1 MQVKNEFSFVA
12 PLETVKLKHVTT
24 AVYLPHHVI
33 IDLPK
38 GRLRVS
44 GTINGF
50 PFSLAIQYR
59 RDGSRFFTVG
69 SGLRRDAGIVAG
81 DHVNVSFKILSL
93 KNVEVPSPLDS
104 AINQESEVRKIGRKF
119 SKNVKYDFMNYIHDV
134 KNMDVRI
141 RRSIEKIQRG
151 KIAAPQPQQNRKNR
165 NK

>member
-12 PLETVKLKHVTT
+12 PLETVKLKHLTT
-24 AVYLPHHVI
+24 AVYLPHHI
-33 IDLPK
+33 IVDLPK

-44 GTINGF
+44 GTLNGF

-69 SGLRRDAGIVAG
+69 AGLRRDARVVAG
-81 DHVNVSFKILSL
+81 DQVSVSFKVLSL
-93 KNVEVPSPLDS
+93 KNVELPSVLES
-104 AINQESEVRKIGRKF
+104 VIHQENEVRKIGKKF
-119 SKNVKYDFMNYIHDV
+119 SGTGKYEFTDYIHEV

-151 KIAAPQPQQNRKNR
+151 KIAAPLPQQNRKNR